1 MVHENQLLAA
11 NRLIWSD
18 RRCRRPIARSTNAA
32 NRHVCGCL
40 FAGHASGLVV
50 SSSIRSPGAPQT
62 FSLPQIGRSWLPCR
76 QSKELASW
84 ITFVPAANVQGGSD
98 AVVSR
103 NFFRWAF
110 GSLGSCTG
118 AGSDAGRGS
127 MDDCYLFQGRQVR
140 QLHDESVCERPRCN
154 VSPNSRWSA
163 PAS

>member
-1 MVHENQLLAA
+1 MVHEAQLLVAS
-11 NRLIWSD
+11 RFICFD
-18 RRCRRPIARSTNAA
+18 RCCGRAVERSTNAA
-32 NRHVCGCL
+32 SRNECGCL

-62 FSLPQIGRSWLPCR
+62 FGLPQIGRSWLPCR

-127 MDDCYLFQGRQVR
+127 M
-140 QLHDESVCERPRCN
+140 
-154 VSPNSRWSA
+154 
-163 PAS
+163 